1 MSQLLCVG
9 PGLPE
14 ILPAQGGSQG
24 VPSSGDVTSWE
35 GAGDK
40 DARSA
45 DRRDPGRREESAGG
59 RGCGV
64 KGEGAVEETRPG
76 PHPSLAPCTSWSGT
90 WLVLRHLLFLGFFLS
105 GHSYLERL
113 LNVEVPQK
121 VR

>member
-45 DRRDPGRREESAGG
+45 DSRDPGRREGLWSEGG
-59 RGCGV
+59 GVCEVTRVWLWRRRGQAPTRAWLPAPL
-64 KGEGAVEETRPG
+64 GAAPG
-76 PHPSLAPCTSWSGT
+76 W
-90 WLVLRHLLFLGFFLS
+90 F
-105 GHSYLERL
+105 
-113 LNVEVPQK
+113 
-121 VR
+121 